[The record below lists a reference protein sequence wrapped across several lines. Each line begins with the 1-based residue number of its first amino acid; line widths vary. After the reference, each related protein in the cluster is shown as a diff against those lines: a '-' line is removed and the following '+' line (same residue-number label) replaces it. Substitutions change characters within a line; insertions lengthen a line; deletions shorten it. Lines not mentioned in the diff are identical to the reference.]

1 MNINLYTKFLWYSFI
16 KRSITLIVFIS
27 NLLFKINQEKLPEI
41 IHVGWWVEVRT
52 HFSLILHVRLQNF
65 WKKQNLKG
73 YYMYSI
79 KWQSH
84 SRKKKFKR
92 IWKFGKKKIIN
103 TCIVIIPFELYKY
116 SSSYSSL
123 IIKVTMF
130 LIIVSATL
138 LNSLNKTNTY

>member
-1 MNINLYTKFLWYSFI
+1 MILFYKKKHNFNS
-16 KRSITLIVFIS
+16 VNIS

-52 HFSLILHVRLQNF
+52 HFSLILHVRLQKF

-84 SRKKKFKR
+84 SRKIFFKR
-92 IWKFGKKKIIN
+92 IWKFGKKFISK
-103 TCIVIIPFELYKY
+103 CIVIIPFELYKY

-123 IIKVTMF
+123 IIKVSMF

>member
-1 MNINLYTKFLWYSFI
+1 MILFYKKKHNSVYIQFAFQDKPGKITWDYTCRLMSWSLDTFLVNFAC
-16 KRSITLIVFIS
+16 KIT
-27 NLLFKINQEKLPEI
+27 KILE
-41 IHVGWWVEVRT
+41 
-52 HFSLILHVRLQNF
+52 
-65 WKKQNLKG
+65 KQNLKG

-84 SRKKKFKR
+84 SREKKFKR
-92 IWKFGKKKIIN
+92 IWKFGEKKFIS

-123 IIKVTMF
+123 IIKVSMF

>member
-1 MNINLYTKFLWYSFI
+1 
-16 KRSITLIVFIS
+16 
-27 NLLFKINQEKLPEI
+27 
-41 IHVGWWVEVRT
+41 
-52 HFSLILHVRLQNF
+52 
-65 WKKQNLKG
+65 
-73 YYMYSI
+73 MYSI

-84 SRKKKFKR
+84 SRKKKLKEFENLEK
-92 IWKFGKKKIIN
+92 KFIS